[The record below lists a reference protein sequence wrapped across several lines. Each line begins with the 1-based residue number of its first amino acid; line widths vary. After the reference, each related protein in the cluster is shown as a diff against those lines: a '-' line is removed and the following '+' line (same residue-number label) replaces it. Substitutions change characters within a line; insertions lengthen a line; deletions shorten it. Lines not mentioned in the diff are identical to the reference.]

1 MGINALQQGQQAQQ
15 TTVIQ
20 LAPASSSQQQ
30 PGQTAAPGTA

>member
-1 MGINALQQGQQAQQ
+1 MGVHALQQGQQPQQ

-20 LAPASSSQQQ
+20 LVPASSSQQQ